1 MSYYPEKRYLLFV
14 FSRLNTNML
23 MDVDIQLQES
33 MSTGAR
39 LRKAVFVQVVTSH
52 YYLVMLFLLRILEK
66 KRLVE
71 LISR

>member
-1 MSYYPEKRYLLFV
+1 
-14 FSRLNTNML
+14 ML